1 MRGQGDAEVLAQ
13 MLIYEDPKVFVF
25 DRPAGLAVQGGSGIT
40 RHLDDMLEAWRNAKG
55 EKPRLVHRLDRDTS
69 GVLVVA
75 RTRLAAMKLAEAFR
89 GRDARKVYWALVRG
103 VPKKHDDKIST
114 WLVKEQTPDGD
125 RVRVARHG
133 EDGADHAVS
142 HYRVVEQAA
151 QTLSWLEM
159 EPHTGRTH
167 QLRVHAAHIGCPII
181 GDPKYFEADQNWD
194 FPGGMQNRLHLHARR
209 IVIPHPGPW
218 RDRRHGA
225 AAAAY
230 AAELEPAR
238 LRRGERGGGGMSAA
252 AGTLDRRDTVDAVAV
267 ALMIGLTFS
276 WGLNGVAAKLA
287 NAGFNPIFLTL
298 ARSAIGGLLVF
309 LWCRYRGVPLF
320 RADGTLAA
328 GLLAGLLFGLEF
340 VSIFVG
346 LEYTTVARSALMVN
360 TMPFWVLVGAHFLL
374 GERMS
379 LAKLAGLGAG
389 LRRRCAGVFRQAQPA
404 RSVGDLRR
412 RDQPR
417 RRQFCGRR
425 RRW

>member
-1 MRGQGDAEVLAQ
+1 MAGVEQIAVESGEAGMRLDRWFKSHFPGLSFGHLQKLLRSGQIRIDGGRAKSDTRIEPGQMIRVPPLGVDRKAAGPVTARTMRGQGDAEVLAQ

-25 DRPAGLAVQGGSGIT
+25 DKPAGLAVQGGSGIT

-103 VPKKHDDKIST
+103 VPKKHEDKIST
-114 WLVKEQTPDGD
+114 WLVKEPSPDGD

-133 EDGADHAVS
+133 EEGADHAVT

-209 IVIPHPGPW
+209 IIIPHP
-218 RDRRHGA
+218 D
-225 AAAAY
+225 
-230 AAELEPAR
+230 
-238 LRRGERGGGGMSAA
+238 
-252 AGTLDRRDTVDAVAV
+252 
-267 ALMIGLTFS
+267 
-276 WGLNGVAAKLA
+276 
-287 NAGFNPIFLTL
+287 
-298 ARSAIGGLLVF
+298 
-309 LWCRYRGVPLF
+309 RGVIDVTAPLPPHM
-320 RADGTLAA
+320 RQ
-328 GLLAGLLFGLEF
+328 
-340 VSIFVG
+340 SW
-346 LEYTTVARSALMVN
+346 N
-360 TMPFWVLVGAHFLL
+360 LL
-374 GERMS
+374 GFEEAS
-379 LAKLAGLGAG
+379 AEEEA
-389 LRRRCAGVFRQAQPA
+389 
-404 RSVGDLRR
+404 
-412 RDQPR
+412 
-417 RRQFCGRR
+417 
-425 RRW
+425 